1 MDAGAYWPS
10 ASRTRSVFSKTAVK
24 CDMVFLRSR
33 ADLPETGG
41 THRSAAVRDRRRHRR
56 EHAEHAQSLTAR
68 TVWYGEGISKAD
80 PLTSTQPRI

>member
-1 MDAGAYWPS
+1 
-10 ASRTRSVFSKTAVK
+10 
-24 CDMVFLRSR
+24 MVFLRSR

-80 PLTSTQPRI
+80 PLTSDSAQDLNEGKGMFYL